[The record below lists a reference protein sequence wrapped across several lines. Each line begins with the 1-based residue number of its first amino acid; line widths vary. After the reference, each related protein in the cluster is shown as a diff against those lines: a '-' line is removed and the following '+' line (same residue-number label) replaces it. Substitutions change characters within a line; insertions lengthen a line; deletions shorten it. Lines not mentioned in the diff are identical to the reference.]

1 MPQQSLASKSKA
13 CDLGYRV
20 NTQTKSCE
28 KVKVPENGKLNRF
41 GDDFECN
48 RGYMKNSENWSCNQ
62 IKLPE
67 NGVLTV
73 AGNDWRC
80 ISTYKREGDRC
91 LKVEK
96 PENSKYLEQGYEWF
110 CHSNFKKE
118 GEKCLRFDIP
128 ANAKLSYLGNDW
140 LCNKGFVKNPEKKS
154 CEAVTV
160 PTNASANYIGT
171 FNCNSGYQKIGS
183 NCKKIPDIENGR
195 FYEFGIDFYC
205 ISGYQKNEE
214 LRNCEK
220 IEILQNAKADSAS
233 LDGWVCLGGY
243 VKEGNTC
250 KDFDLPEHSFWF
262 NNYWGCEPGYKKNLS
277 QKSCEKISIPEN
289 AHASNTFD
297 GWICNSGYTKNYKDN
312 RCEKTP

>member
-1 MPQQSLASKSKA
+1 MTPCLTMKLIIILLLITILFSMPQQSLASKSKA

-96 PENSKYLEQGYEWF
+96 PENSKYLE
-110 CHSNFKKE
+110 
-118 GEKCLRFDIP
+118 
-128 ANAKLSYLGNDW
+128 
-140 LCNKGFVKNPEKKS
+140 
-154 CEAVTV
+154 
-160 PTNASANYIGT
+160 
-171 FNCNSGYQKIGS
+171 
-183 NCKKIPDIENGR
+183 
-195 FYEFGIDFYC
+195 
-205 ISGYQKNEE
+205 
-214 LRNCEK
+214 
-220 IEILQNAKADSAS
+220 
-233 LDGWVCLGGY
+233 
-243 VKEGNTC
+243 
-250 KDFDLPEHSFWF
+250 
-262 NNYWGCEPGYKKNLS
+262 
-277 QKSCEKISIPEN
+277 
-289 AHASNTFD
+289 
-297 GWICNSGYTKNYKDN
+297 
-312 RCEKTP
+312 